1 MTNSK
6 ILLAVFILLANFAFG
21 QNNLFNFLSENDKAL
36 TKQEKAKIDRLKKNL
51 VFKEF
56 HVAIV
61 GSVKALENRDKLPI
75 NLPNVKGI
83 LFAERT
89 QLDALNENEFAQYNA
104 ELLSKGLHLVTY
116 FENNTIVSK
125 KLIIQHE

>member
-21 QNNLFNFLSENDKAL
+21 QNNLFNFLSENDKTL